1 MENELIKIET
11 REGFG
16 RCVSLR
22 ELHEGLKI
30 KSKFND
36 FAKRM
41 CGYGFE
47 ENIDYIKATQKK
59 VTLNN
64 EGKNRAYNE
73 EDYIITIDMAKE
85 ICMIQRSD
93 IGKEFRKY
101 FIECE
106 KQLKEVKQKP
116 QLSPQEQLA
125 LQLFNGGIDA
135 ITAHKQLLALE
146 TKELNERIIEQQET
160 IEEKETEIKQ
170 LSPLAEILIKRFE
183 KGDNIGWTDIT
194 KTFGLKRGQ
203 ASKWAVSNGYIYKSK
218 KDVTS
223 KGDKYFQRYLY
234 NGHKCICITPEGVQL
249 IEQHLD
255 EIKNI

>member
-93 IGKEFRKY
+93 IRKEFRKY

-106 KQLKEVKQKP
+106 KQLKEVKQKQDSYTIQDP
-116 QLSPQEQLA
+116 
-125 LQLFNGGIDA
+125 I
-135 ITAHKQLLALE
+135 
-146 TKELNERIIEQQET
+146 ERAKRW
-160 IEEKETEIKQ
+160 IEEQEEKLRLEAENKILDEQVKQ
-170 LSPLAEILIKRFE
+170 LSPLAQTLIKRFE
-183 KGDNIGWTDIT
+183 KGENITFTDVT
-194 KTFGLKRGQ
+194 KTFNLKRGQ
-203 ASKWAVSNGYIYKSK
+203 VSRWAIKQGLIYKNK
-218 KDVTS
+218 KDVTN
-223 KGDKYFQRYLY
+223 KGDIYFQRYVI
-234 NGHKCICITPEGVQL
+234 NGFKNICITRGCS
-249 IEQHLD
+249 ID
-255 EIKNI
+255 RTTSR

>member
-1 MENELIKIET
+1 MKNELIKIET

-93 IGKEFRKY
+93 K
-101 FIECE
+101 
-106 KQLKEVKQKP
+106 
-116 QLSPQEQLA
+116 
-125 LQLFNGGIDA
+125 
-135 ITAHKQLLALE
+135 
-146 TKELNERIIEQQET
+146 RIADDCV
-160 IEEKETEIKQ
+160 
-170 LSPLAEILIKRFE
+170 S
-183 KGDNIGWTDIT
+183 KGYIT
-194 KTFGLKRGQ
+194 KDSR
-203 ASKWAVSNGYIYKSK
+203 
-218 KDVTS
+218 
-223 KGDKYFQRYLY
+223 LY
-234 NGHKCICITPEGVQL
+234 NAMINYQVKIT
-249 IEQHLD
+249 D
-255 EIKNI
+255 